1 MEEIQPNSN
10 DNVMQQSEKRE
21 KQRLKTLYKKCLGPT
36 QYYIAMRLLSRARTT
51 TLSLNS
57 GEMKSY
63 GNNATAAVKAVDY
76 TLRAVLFSKVENE
89 AWRCCFVLKE
99 IL

>member
-1 MEEIQPNSN
+1 MLT
-10 DNVMQQSEKRE
+10 K
-21 KQRLKTLYKKCLGPT
+21 
-36 QYYIAMRLLSRARTT
+36 YYIAMRLLSRARTT

-63 GNNATAAVKAVDY
+63 GNNATAVKAVDY
-76 TLRAVLFSKVENE
+76 TLRAVLFAKVENE
-89 AWRCCFVLKE
+89 AWRCCFVLKKFYKLM

>member
-1 MEEIQPNSN
+1 MLT
-10 DNVMQQSEKRE
+10 KF
-21 KQRLKTLYKKCLGPT
+21 
-36 QYYIAMRLLSRARTT
+36 YIAIVLLSRARTT

-63 GNNATAAVKAVDY
+63 GNNATAVKAVDY
-76 TLRAVLFSKVENE
+76 TLRAVLFAKVENE
-89 AWRCCFVLKE
+89 AWRCCLVFQE